1 MSKSK
6 YLKDDLMALECELE
20 TFIEYEV
27 GMWDL
32 DGDCQGIRGEFTIL
46 ERKIIQEYLKKR
58 IMWYEAEI
66 EKADEEGA

>member
-1 MSKSK
+1 
-6 YLKDDLMALECELE
+6 
-20 TFIEYEV
+20 
-27 GMWDL
+27 MWDL